1 MNVAELRSAISAF
14 MKVCEGIYAI
24 SEKALRS
31 KKSLS
36 GRNFYAEKFHIEILE
51 ISRFESNILL
61 VIESHQIQN
70 LDLSVLRSYISV
82 LKSESAKL
90 PQRTEAIR
98 KLRLVCHS
106 LILPYIENITANP
119 IPTTELVL
127 PLSTVQNT
135 RGYIEKIILQA
146 NGCYEYQWYDACSVM
161 IRRFIETLIIEVYEA
176 HGKDSEIKDT
186 NGDFMMLRNLIDQ
199 ILSNNSWNLG
209 REAKQALPLIKNLGD
224 RSAHNRRFLA
234 KKQDIDK
241 IVPGL
246 RVVAD
251 ELLHLAGLK

>member
-1 MNVAELRSAISAF
+1 MNVGELRSAISAL
-14 MKVCEGIYAI
+14 MKVCEGIYTI

-61 VIESHQIQN
+61 VIESHQIHN
-70 LDLSVLRSYISV
+70 LDLAVLRNYISV

-90 PQRTEAIR
+90 PQRTEALR

-106 LILPYIENITANP
+106 LILPYIDNLTANS
-119 IPTTELVL
+119 IPATEQVL

-146 NGCYEYQWYDACSVM
+146 NGCYEHQWYDACSVM

-176 HGKDSEIKDT
+176 HGKDFEIKDA
-186 NGDFMMLRNLIDQ
+186 NGDFLMLRNLIDQ
-199 ILSNNSWNLG
+199 ILSRACHQLG
-209 REAKQALPLIKNLGD
+209 KLKSELLKK
-224 RSAHNRRFLA
+224 S
-234 KKQDIDK
+234 KKQENNDAPI
-241 IVPGL
+241 
-246 RVVAD
+246 RTT
-251 ELLHLAGLK
+251 